1 MPAIKACLFD
11 LDGVVVFTDKYHYL
25 AWKQLSDEKKWK
37 FDETLNHRLRGVAR
51 MDSLQI
57 ILDHNQV
64 DIPEAEKIR
73 LADIKN
79 GYYVKLLEKINHQ
92 DEYPGAVNFIKAIRA
107 KGIKTALC
115 SSSKNGMMVLE
126 ALGLKDLFDT
136 VITGHDIKKSKP
148 DPEIFLLAS
157 TRLGVPPAECLVF
170 EDAASGV
177 EAALAAKMGCLG
189 VGLKD
194 LLPMAPD
201 TFTKYEEIDVDC
213 LIETGRKKR

>member
-25 AWKQLSDEKKWK
+25 AWKQLSDEKGWK
-37 FDETLNHRLRGVAR
+37 FDETLNHQLRGVAR

-57 ILDHNQV
+57 ILDHNKV
-64 DIPEAEKIR
+64 NIPEAEKVR

-79 GYYVKLLEKINHQ
+79 GYYVKLLEKINPG
-92 DEYPGAVNFIKAIRA
+92 DCYPGAVNFIKALRQ

-126 ALGLKDLFDT
+126 ALGLKNLFDT

-148 DPEIFLLAS
+148 DPEIFLLAAS
-157 TRLGVPPAECLVF
+157 KLGMPPADCLVF

-189 VGLKD
+189 VGEKA
-194 LLPMAPD
+194 LLPKAPE
-201 TFTKYEEIDVDC
+201 TFKDYAEIDVDC